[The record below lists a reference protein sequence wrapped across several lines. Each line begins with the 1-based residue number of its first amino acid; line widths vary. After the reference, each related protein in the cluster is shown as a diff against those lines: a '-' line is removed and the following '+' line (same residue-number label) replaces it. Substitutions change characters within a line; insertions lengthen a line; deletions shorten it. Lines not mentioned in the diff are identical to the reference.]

1 MMARTNFSMEDK
13 YIRMTRGDSL
23 SFSVQV
29 YDEEEAPFG
38 QDLERAYF
46 TCKSNRS
53 DNRFLFKKSL
63 SDGISKVGPGAYT
76 VRVAPSD
83 TASAK
88 PGKYFYDF
96 EIGCNGDVF
105 TVMRGVLEIMQ
116 DVTF

>member
-1 MMARTNFSMEDK
+1 MMVRTNFTMEDK
-13 YIRMTRGDSL
+13 YIRMVRGDTL
-23 SFSVQV
+23 SFGLQL
-29 YDEEEAPFG
+29 YDETGTPFG

-53 DNRFLFKKSL
+53 DKRYLFQKSL
-63 SDGISKVGPGAYT
+63 SDGVSKVGRGSYV

-88 PGKYFYDF
+88 PGKYFYDL

-105 TVMRGVLEIMQ
+105 TIMRGVLEIMQ

>member
-1 MMARTNFSMEDK
+1 MRANFAMEDD
-13 YIRMTRGDSL
+13 YIRMVRGDTL
-23 SFSVQV
+23 SFGLQV
-29 YDEEEAPFG
+29 YGDSGEPFD

-53 DNRFLFKKSL
+53 DSRFLFKKSL
-63 SDGISKVGPGAYT
+63 SDGVSKVGQGAYT

-83 TASAK
+83 TANAK

-105 TVMRGVLEIMQ
+105 TVMRGVIEIMQ

>member
-1 MMARTNFSMEDK
+1 MVRTNFTMEDK
-13 YIRMTRGDSL
+13 YIRITRGDTL
-23 SFSVQV
+23 SFGVQV
-29 YDEEEAPFG
+29 YDEDGAPFG

-53 DNRFLFKKSL
+53 DERFLFQKSL
-63 SDGISKVGPGAYT
+63 SDGISKVGQGAYT

-83 TASAK
+83 TARAK
-88 PGKYFYDF
+88 PGKYFYDL

-105 TVMRGVLEIMQ
+105 TVMRGVLELMQ

>member
-1 MMARTNFSMEDK
+1 MMRTNFTMEDK
-13 YIRMTRGDSL
+13 YIRMSRGDTL
-23 SFSVQV
+23 SFGIQV
-29 YDEEEAPFG
+29 LDEDGAPFG

-53 DNRFLFKKSL
+53 DARVLFQKSL
-63 SDGISKVGPGAYT
+63 WDGISKVGHGSYA

-83 TASAK
+83 TASAR
-88 PGKYFYDF
+88 PGKYFYDL

>member
-1 MMARTNFSMEDK
+1 MVRTNFAMEDK
-13 YIRMTRGDSL
+13 YIRMTRGDTL
-23 SFSVQV
+23 SFGVQV
-29 YDEEEAPFG
+29 YDDAGEPFG

-53 DNRFLFKKSL
+53 DKRYLFQKSL
-63 SDGISKVGPGAYT
+63 SDGISKVGQGSYV

-83 TASAK
+83 TADAK
-88 PGKYFYDF
+88 PGKYFYDL

-105 TVMRGVLEIMQ
+105 TIMRGVIEIMQ

>member
-1 MMARTNFSMEDK
+1 MVRTNFTMEDK
-13 YIRMTRGDSL
+13 YIRMTRGDTL
-23 SFSVQV
+23 SFGIQV
-29 YDEEEAPFG
+29 YDEEGAPFS
-38 QDLERAYF
+38 QDLERACF

-53 DNRFLFKKSL
+53 DSRFLFKKSL
-63 SDGISKVGPGAYT
+63 SGGVSKVGPGAYT

-83 TASAK
+83 TARAK

-105 TVMRGVLEIMQ
+105 TIMRGVLEIMQ

>member
-1 MMARTNFSMEDK
+1 MFAE
-13 YIRMTRGDSL
+13 
-23 SFSVQV
+23 VQTK
-29 YDEEEAPFG
+29 F
-38 QDLERAYF
+38 
-46 TCKSNRS
+46 
-53 DNRFLFKKSL
+53 
-63 SDGISKVGPGAYT
+63 
-76 VRVAPSD
+76 APSD